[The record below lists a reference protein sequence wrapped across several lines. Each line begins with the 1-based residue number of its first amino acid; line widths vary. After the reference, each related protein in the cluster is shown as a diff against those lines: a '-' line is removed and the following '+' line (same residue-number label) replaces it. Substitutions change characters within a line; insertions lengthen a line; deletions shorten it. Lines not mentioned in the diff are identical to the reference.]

1 MASTPQFT
9 LIPAGDRERYVPI
22 TYYQA
27 INGARASAAF
37 GLDLFADPVCRV
49 ALETAREQDRP
60 VLSGRLHSP
69 APGSARARV
78 LLFLPV
84 FAAAEPPDGEAVRSE
99 APRCGTEG
107 ARQFNPGGWRV
118 L

>member
-60 VLSGRLHSP
+60 VLSGRLHSS
-69 APGSARARV
+69 APGRDGARV
-78 LLFLPV
+78 FLFLPV
-84 FAAAEPPDGEAVRSE
+84 FEP
-99 APRCGTEG
+99 APPTAGGDRTSVVEG
-107 ARQFNPGGWRV
+107 KSGSGLVELGGRPIC
-118 L
+118 